1 MNSINNNPFR
11 NSNINMENNNILN
24 NTSPKMKKIDKF
36 EQPIAK
42 NFLNKIKEEIEK
54 AQLICVKIVR
64 GEEVSKKDL
73 EFISKKYPDMKQM
86 AEESLKDYN
95 NIIKELKL
103 CKDHDEVEQLLFKFS
118 KETSN
123 TAKNGY
129 LSELQSKIK
138 ATIMEEMIKSS
149 KNIKSELDNAEKIAL
164 KIVKGEEITSN
175 QENFLKQKYP
185 HIKQMSQQTLKYIN
199 DLKIDLKNCKT
210 QQEREQ
216 LLSKEIKN
224 LDSKKNIL
232 SKTEIKFKMAGIE
245 QVQKFLN
252 NNKKDNEKLRLI
264 ALKIIKNK
272 TLTKSEEKF
281 ISEKYPN
288 LKEEI
293 REYEYLKEPFKDYKY
308 KEEILD
314 KELKKIEQQIVSSK
328 ITEHQ
333 AIIKKA
339 IIEDIKKENEYG
351 INYYMNLYLHM
362 IFNKISENSLGII
375 ILTIL
380 IITMMYIF

>member
-64 GEEVSKKDL
+64 REEVSKKDL

-224 LDSKKNIL
+224 LDSKKNTL

-314 KELKKIEQQIVSSK
+314 KELKKIEQQI
-328 ITEHQ
+328 
-333 AIIKKA
+333 IKKA
-339 IIEDIKKENEYG
+339 IVEDIKKENEYG
-351 INYYMNLYLHM
+351 IYYYMNLYLHM

>member
-281 ISEKYPN
+281 ISEKYQN

-351 INYYMNLYLHM
+351 IYYYMNLYLLYHLRTEYR
-362 IFNKISENSLGII
+362 IKI
-375 ILTIL
+375 
-380 IITMMYIF
+380 

>member
-1 MNSINNNPFR
+1 
-11 NSNINMENNNILN
+11 
-24 NTSPKMKKIDKF
+24 
-36 EQPIAK
+36 
-42 NFLNKIKEEIEK
+42 
-54 AQLICVKIVR
+54 
-64 GEEVSKKDL
+64 
-73 EFISKKYPDMKQM
+73 
-86 AEESLKDYN
+86 
-95 NIIKELKL
+95 
-103 CKDHDEVEQLLFKFS
+103 
-118 KETSN
+118 
-123 TAKNGY
+123 
-129 LSELQSKIK
+129 
-138 ATIMEEMIKSS
+138 
-149 KNIKSELDNAEKIAL
+149 
-164 KIVKGEEITSN
+164 
-175 QENFLKQKYP
+175 
-185 HIKQMSQQTLKYIN
+185 
-199 DLKIDLKNCKT
+199 
-210 QQEREQ
+210 
-216 LLSKEIKN
+216 
-224 LDSKKNIL
+224 
-232 SKTEIKFKMAGIE
+232 MAGIE

-293 REYEYLKEPFKDYKY
+293 
-308 KEEILD
+308 LD

-351 INYYMNLYLHM
+351 IYYYMNLYLHM

>member
-1 MNSINNNPFR
+1 
-11 NSNINMENNNILN
+11 MEI
-24 NTSPKMKKIDKF
+24 
-36 EQPIAK
+36 
-42 NFLNKIKEEIEK
+42 
-54 AQLICVKIVR
+54 
-64 GEEVSKKDL
+64 
-73 EFISKKYPDMKQM
+73 
-86 AEESLKDYN
+86 
-95 NIIKELKL
+95 
-103 CKDHDEVEQLLFKFS
+103 HDGTRASSSTLLF
-118 KETSN
+118 
-123 TAKNGY
+123 
-129 LSELQSKIK
+129 I
-138 ATIMEEMIKSS
+138 
-149 KNIKSELDNAEKIAL
+149 
-164 KIVKGEEITSN
+164 
-175 QENFLKQKYP
+175 
-185 HIKQMSQQTLKYIN
+185 
-199 DLKIDLKNCKT
+199 
-210 QQEREQ
+210 
-216 LLSKEIKN
+216 
-224 LDSKKNIL
+224 
-232 SKTEIKFKMAGIE
+232 
-245 QVQKFLN
+245 
-252 NNKKDNEKLRLI
+252 
-264 ALKIIKNK
+264 LKIIKNK

-351 INYYMNLYLHM
+351 IYYYMNLYLHM